1 MTSLTESSSDS
12 PSNQGSPLLARIW
25 TPWLTVLWSVLIFF
39 IFSISQVVATFV
51 AALGKMSPD
60 DVKDLFMGAD
70 QSAMET
76 ALYKMDLVWPA
87 ALASALVG
95 SLFLLLIIKIKRG
108 LSITEYLNLQ
118 GARLPVWGMWLG
130 ITFVVG
136 AILEYLAAENP
147 ELQTPF
153 MKEVVQSTESIP
165 LFILSVGVLAPIFE
179 ELFFR
184 GFIFK
189 GLERSFLGPHGTIWL
204 TSIVFASIH
213 LQYSIGV
220 MLLIIPMGLLLGYSR
235 YYSGSLLVPIG
246 IHILNNTVAILLTM
260 QEIHRGF
267 SF

>member
-1 MTSLTESSSDS
+1 MTSPIESSTDS
-12 PSNQGSPLLARIW
+12 TSPLLARIW
-25 TPWLTVLWSVLIFF
+25 TPWLTLLWSVLIFF
-39 IFSISQVVATFV
+39 IFSISQVAATFI
-51 AALGKMSPD
+51 AALGKMDPEA
-60 DVKDLFMGAD
+60 VQDLFIGGD
-70 QSAMET
+70 QSAMES
-76 ALYKMDLVWPA
+76 ALYSMDLVWPA
-87 ALASALVG
+87 ALASAVVG
-95 SLFLLLIIKIKRG
+95 SLFLFLVIKIKRG

-118 GARLPVWGMWLG
+118 GARLPIWAMWLG
-130 ITFVVG
+130 ITLVVG
-136 AILEYLAAENP
+136 ALLEYLASENP
-147 ELQTPF
+147 DLQTPF
-153 MKEVVQSTESIP
+153 MKQVVENTESIP
-165 LFILSVGVLAPIFE
+165 LFILSVGILAPVFE

-220 MLLIIPMGLLLGYSR
+220 MFLIIPMGLVLGYSR